1 MQLTD
6 EQLDTLQELVN
17 IGVGRAAGVLN
28 EMIGS
33 PICLRI
39 PYIKIVSPDELPS
52 ELEIDFDGDFLST
65 VSLNFSGSFAG
76 TAELVFPRESAS
88 SLVAVL
94 TGESPDT
101 PDLDAV
107 KIGTLLEIG
116 NIVLNGIMGSLSNM
130 LKNHLEY
137 SLPTYTE
144 GQLRNLLSSKQVEN
158 NASVMLAQTRF
169 AIEQLQIAG
178 NIILIF
184 KVGSFDAMIGAMDRA
199 FGGNDERDPDCP
211 ERIRHSRSVS

>member
-1 MQLTD
+1 MQLTN

-17 IGVGRAAGVLN
+17 IGVGRSAGVLN

-39 PYIKIVSPDELPS
+39 PYIKLLSPEQLPS
-52 ELEIDFDGDFLST
+52 ELEKCFDGDLLST
-65 VSLNFSGSFAG
+65 VSLNFSGSFSG
-76 TAELVFPRESAS
+76 TAELIFPTESAS
-88 SLVAVL
+88 TLVSVI
-94 TGESPDT
+94 TGENPD
-101 PDLDAV
+101 PLDLDTV
-107 KIGTLLEIG
+107 KIGTLLEVG

-137 SLPTYTE
+137 SLPSYTE
-144 GQLRNLLSSKQVEN
+144 GKLGNLFSAKQLEN
-158 NASVMLAQTRF
+158 NASVMLAHTRF

-184 KVGSFDAMIGAMDRA
+184 KVGSFDAMLRAIDRA
-199 FGGNDERDPDCP
+199 FGGNDERDPDCS
-211 ERIRHSRSVS
+211 EGIWHSRSVS

>member
-1 MQLTD
+1 MQLTE
-6 EQLDTLQELVN
+6 EQLDILQELVN

-39 PYIKIVSPDELPS
+39 PYIQLLSPDELLS
-52 ELEIDFDGDFLST
+52 DLEIRFDGDLLST

-76 TAELVFPRESAS
+76 TAELVFPTESAS
-88 SLVAVL
+88 TLVAIL

-137 SLPTYTE
+137 SLPSYKE
-144 GQLRNLLSSKQVEN
+144 GRLGYLLSSKQLEN
-158 NASVMLAQTRF
+158 NASVMLAHTRF
-169 AIEQLQIAG
+169 AIEKLQIAG

-184 KVGSFDAMIGAMDRA
+184 KVGSFDAMLRAIDRA
-199 FGGNDERDPDCP
+199 FGGNDERDPDCS
-211 ERIRHSRSVS
+211 EGIWHSRSVS

>member
-1 MQLTD
+1 MPLTD

-39 PYIKIVSPDELPS
+39 PYIKVISPDELAV
-52 ELEIDFDGDFLST
+52 ELNIRFDGDLLST
-65 VSLNFSGSFAG
+65 VSLNFSGPFAG
-76 TAELVFPRESAS
+76 AAELIFPRESAS
-88 SLVAVL
+88 TLVAVL
-94 TGESPDT
+94 TGETPDT

-107 KIGTLLEIG
+107 KIGTLLEVG
-116 NIVLNGIMGSLSNM
+116 NIVLNGIMGSLSNL

-144 GQLRNLLSSKQVEN
+144 GKLENLLSAKKLEN
-158 NASVMLAQTRF
+158 NASVMLAHTRF
-169 AIEQLQIAG
+169 SIEQLQIAG

-184 KVGSFDAMIGAMDRA
+184 KVGSFDAMLGAIDRA
-199 FGGNDERDPDCP
+199 FGGNDERDPDCS
-211 ERIRHSRSVS
+211 ERIWHSRSVS